1 MSSLRDSIDLNRLN
15 LDQLKQLEAI
25 LFEALRDSLCKPTP
39 TPTTETPSAVN
50 WNSAP
55 ALNVD
60 DVLAEAE
67 AILAGCCPCCGSSNV
82 QSSTMNG
89 RRLYDCLDCGHS
101 WEG

>member
-15 LDQLKQLEAI
+15 LDQLKQLEAM
-25 LFEALRDSLCKPTP
+25 LLEALAESLPKQR

-50 WNSAP
+50 WNGAP
-55 ALNVD
+55 ELNAA

-67 AILAGCCPCCGSSNV
+67 AILAGCCPACGSSNV

-89 RRLYDCLDCGHS
+89 ARLYTCGDCGEE